1 MTKEEIAA
9 LYARSLQEA
18 KAITDGMPSDFRPK
32 YEWKKCLESNK
43 NTLEHTLKKDCWT
56 SEDLAPLQDAI
67 KKAEEELKSL

>member
-1 MTKEEIAA
+1 MTKEEIAQ

-32 YEWKKCLESNK
+32 YEWKRCLESNK

-56 SEDLAPLQDAI
+56 SEDLSPLQDAI